1 MKDYSESL
9 IKLIKLTKQYQN
21 LVIKGKYDIAADVAV
36 DMQILVV
43 ELQEWSEAQFEQS
56 AAAAL

>member
-9 IKLIKLTKQYQN
+9 IKLIKLTKQYQY
-21 LVIKGKYDIAADVAV
+21 LVLKGKYDIAADVAV

-43 ELQEWSEAQFEQS
+43 ELQEWAESQFEQS
-56 AAAAL
+56 TAATL